1 MEHSR
6 PYPAHVAIVSPAASQ
21 SSITTTATNTTT
33 NRKRKSSTATGSR
46 GVANLTPEQL
56 AKKRANDREA
66 QRAIRERTKGQ
77 IEQLERRI
85 QQLTEQKP
93 YQELQ
98 DVIRQKELVEAQN
111 EEMRRR
117 LTSVMT
123 ILQPICGLPM
133 LGMDRT
139 DGTRIQL
146 RPVLLTRGFHRSF
159 AASVCQSWCT
169 ESSLQP

>member
-1 MEHSR
+1 MAAARVLLAKCPSFVLSMEQSR
-6 PYPAHVAIVSPAASQ
+6 PYPARLPASSPAASQ
-21 SSITTTATNTTT
+21 SSNTTT
-33 NRKRKSSTATGSR
+33 TTNNTTIKKRKTSTTTGSR

-98 DVIRQKELVEAQN
+98 DVIRQKEIVEAQN
-111 EEMRRR
+111 EEIRRT
-117 LTSVMT
+117 LTSVLT

-133 LGMDRT
+133 LGMYCVKRT
-139 DGTRIQL
+139 ML
-146 RPVLLTRGFHRSF
+146 YPRP
-159 AASVCQSWCT
+159 CC
-169 ESSLQP
+169 